1 MRGRVAK
8 SVPESP
14 ILVPFWA
21 VFVRGF
27 TVLVQNFPDL
37 AETFFKTECLAR
49 QIHHE
54 GRSAPAMV
62 AIYDRPLG

>member
-1 MRGRVAK
+1 MRSRVAK

-14 ILVPFWA
+14 VLVPFLA

-27 TVLVQNFPDL
+27 TVLIQNFPDL
-37 AETFFKTECLAR
+37 AETFFKP
-49 QIHHE
+49 
-54 GRSAPAMV
+54 SAWLGKFTMRDVPVPAMV